1 MEDARMNIEWNLKT
15 IIIAAALAIILIG
28 TNVGQYFVIWGPKQ
42 RALTASYD
50 KEIGALKTKLNKI
63 GPMVGVWTVKDGVE
77 GLFPGKQI
85 DPNDLD
91 MKQIPE
97 SFINQSFIL
106 DPETIIGKYYRVG
119 LTSGTPLSK
128 DLVMEDPLDDTIR
141 EYDVIASIMPI
152 GLKVGDYVDFR
163 IVYPLGED
171 YIVLPRKRVEAINDK
186 TIKFKLNEQE
196 IHFYQAALIDYFLQV
211 KNGSI
216 LYLTKYLE
224 PGIQKAATQYYSVPK
239 NILAIMIA
247 DPNIVQKI
255 NSQLNNT
262 SRTIIDAGVAGVPQE
277 AGQAVSSGRNE
288 IIGKIDS
295 GSTQLKNDEK
305 ARQDAQAQADAQ
317 AKAGLPAPK
326 PSSSPSATLAPT
338 SNSTNSG
345 STNNKPASSNS
356 TNSTNSNSP
365 KKSTTPDA
373 PLLNI
378 EKGVVE

>member
-1 MEDARMNIEWNLKT
+1 MNIEWNLKT

-326 PSSSPSATLAPT
+326 PSSSPSATSAPT

>member
-1 MEDARMNIEWNLKT
+1 MNIEWNLKT
-15 IIIAAALAIILIG
+15 IIIAAAIAIILIG
-28 TNVGQYFVIWGPKQ
+28 TNVGQYFMIWGPKQ

-50 KEIGALKTKLNKI
+50 KELGALKAKINKI
-63 GPMVGVWTVKDGVE
+63 GPMVEVWTVKDGVE

-106 DPETIIGKYYRVG
+106 DPETVIGKYYRVG

-141 EYDVIASIMPI
+141 EYDVVASVMPI

-211 KNGSI
+211 RNGST

-255 NSQLNNT
+255 NAQLNNT
-262 SRTIIDAGVAGVPQE
+262 SRTMIDAGIAGVSPE
-277 AGQAVSSGRNE
+277 VGQAISSGRNE

-305 ARQDAQAQADAQ
+305 ARQDAEAQADAQ

-326 PSSSPSATLAPT
+326 PSSSPSATSTPT

-345 STNNKPASSNS
+345 STGNKPPSSNS
-356 TNSTNSNSP
+356 TNSTSSNEQ
-365 KKSTTPDA
+365 KKNTAPGA